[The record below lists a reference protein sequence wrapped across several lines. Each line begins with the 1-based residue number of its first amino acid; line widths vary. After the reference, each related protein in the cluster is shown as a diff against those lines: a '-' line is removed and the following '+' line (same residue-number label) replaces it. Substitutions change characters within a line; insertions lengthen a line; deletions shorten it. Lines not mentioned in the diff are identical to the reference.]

1 MILPDESLLTTGGGY
16 GQKDGSLYADPV
28 YQSELRPD
36 GATGW
41 MQVGSEADA
50 RTYHSTAVLLPDG
63 RVLSAGDD
71 RPEHIAPANRTA
83 QIYEPPYLF
92 KGARPQVTFAPTA
105 VHYGATF
112 RVAVAGDPA
121 AVTRAVLMRPNAVT
135 HSNDMDQRAVELTVS
150 AQADG
155 LTLTS
160 PADATLAPPGYYEL
174 FLVNAQGVPSVA
186 SWVRID
192 PAAPEAPALPAA
204 ATLAPPSAA
213 PVPAPTATGQP
224 GRARRARAR
233 PRPCSGRCPR
243 PTGSRRA

>member
-1 MILPDESLLTTGGGY
+1 M
-16 GQKDGSLYADPV
+16 
-28 YQSELRPD
+28 
-36 GATGW
+36 
-41 MQVGSEADA
+41 
-50 RTYHSTAVLLPDG
+50 
-63 RVLSAGDD
+63 
-71 RPEHIAPANRTA
+71 
-83 QIYEPPYLF
+83 
-92 KGARPQVTFAPTA
+92 
-105 VHYGATF
+105 
-112 RVAVAGDPA
+112 AVAGDPA

-213 PVPAPTATGQP
+213 PVPAPAPATGPSAPGAGASAPLLGPVSAADRIAPRLSLGRPSVSLTGRRAVVNLPLRANEAATARLELRRP
-224 GRARRARAR
+224 GRKAPVARATLR
-233 PRPCSGRCPR
+233 LRAGVEVHARLGVTFAAGTAATRLDLVAVVLDRAGNRTTTRATVGRGQVAAAIAR
-243 PTGSRRA
+243 SARNHR